1 MFMTRRWLL
10 LCGGLLLTGGLLAQE
25 LRDDRGQLV
34 RLAQAPQRIVSV
46 LPSLTEMVCDLGQ
59 CQRLVG
65 VDRYSNYPAQVRSLP
80 KVGGGLDPNIESIV
94 ALRPDLVLLAT
105 SSPAAQRLQSLGIPV
120 MALEPKNHADVLRV
134 LELLGAVLQVPGA
147 SDRWR
152 QIDAELTALARAV
165 PARARGVR
173 VYFEVNNAPY
183 AAGSASFIGETLGR
197 LGLGNIVPMA
207 MGPFPK
213 INPEF
218 VVRADPD
225 LIMVGDS
232 SFSGMGQRP
241 GWSSMRAIKG
251 NRICVFTPEQS
262 DIMVRPGPR
271 MAEAARAMLRCLERH
286 FS

>member
-1 MFMTRRWLL
+1 MTWRWLL
-10 LCGGLLLTGGLLAQE
+10 SCGGLLLAGSLLAQE

-197 LGLGNIVPMA
+197 LGVGNIVPMA

-232 SFSGMGQRP
+232 NFSGMAQRP

-251 NRICVFTPEQS
+251 NRICLFTPEQS

-271 MAEAARAMLRCLERH
+271 MAEAARTMLRCLERH